1 MLTKVAKKSVKAGKR
16 VNTKHVDSLIKNY
29 KRQRWVQ
36 NSKNLGKEDSLSV
49 WYSLDELMSF
59 MQTAKESGSDGIRLY
74 FGVYDKETT
83 EDPSFEGRQTIVLV
97 ATKEKEIEKLYYSIG
112 EVAEIFSVAP
122 SLIRFW
128 ESEFE
133 LIKPKKNRK
142 GNRQFTKEDID
153 NVRTIYHLVKEKGFT
168 LQGAKE
174 MLRNDTQAV
183 RDKMEFIDSLK
194 RVRGFLV
201 ELRERLHG

>member
-1 MLTKVAKKSVKAGKR
+1 MA
-16 VNTKHVDSLIKNY
+16 Y
-29 KRQRWVQ
+29 
-36 NSKNLGKEDSLSV
+36 
-49 WYSLDELMSF
+49 
-59 MQTAKESGSDGIRLY
+59 
-74 FGVYDKETT
+74 
-83 EDPSFEGRQTIVLV
+83 
-97 ATKEKEIEKLYYSIG
+97 KEKEIEKLYYSIG
-112 EVAEIFSVAP
+112 EVADLFNVAP

-133 LIKPKKNRK
+133 IIKPKKNRK
-142 GNRQFTKEDID
+142 GNRQFTREDID

-183 RDKMEFIDSLK
+183 RDQMEMIESLK

-201 ELRERLHG
+201 EMRDKLH